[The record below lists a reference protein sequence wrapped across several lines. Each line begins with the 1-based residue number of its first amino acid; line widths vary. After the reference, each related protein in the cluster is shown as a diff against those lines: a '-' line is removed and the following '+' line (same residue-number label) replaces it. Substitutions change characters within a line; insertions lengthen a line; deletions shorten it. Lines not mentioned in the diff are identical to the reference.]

1 MSGHSKWANIK
12 RKKAKVD
19 EAKGA
24 AFSRLTK
31 DIASAAR
38 QGGGNPDTNFK
49 LRLAV
54 AKAKEHNVP
63 TANIERAIQRAT
75 GQLSGVTY
83 EEAIYEG
90 YGPGGTA
97 LLLEILTDNRN
108 RTAGEVRHL
117 FTRHGGALSESGSV
131 QWMFEQKGRLVV
143 LRRHAP
149 DEEAL
154 LQAVLDA
161 GGDDLSGDEEEW
173 EILTAPDQ
181 LDAVH
186 RALLDQGIEID
197 RAELVRV
204 PTNTVEVEGA
214 DADRLMRLMDLL
226 EEHDDVQ
233 RVYTNAAF
241 PDDESLAS
249 DGGAAGG

>member
-24 AFSRLTK
+24 TFSRLTK

-54 AKAKEHNVP
+54 AKAKEQNVP

-75 GQLSGVTY
+75 GQLQGVTY
-83 EEAIYEG
+83 EEGIYEG
-90 YGPGGTA
+90 YGPAGTA

-117 FTRHGGALSESGSV
+117 FARHGGALSESGSV
-131 QWMFEQKGRLVV
+131 LWMFEQKGRLVV
-143 LRRHAP
+143 PRASGP
-149 DEEAL
+149 GEESL
-154 LQAVLDA
+154 LEAVLEA
-161 GGDDLSGDEEEW
+161 GGEDLTADEDEW
-173 EILTAPDQ
+173 EVVTAADQ

-186 RALLDQGIEID
+186 RALEEAGVPID
-197 RAELVRV
+197 AASLVRI
-204 PTNTVEVEGA
+204 PTTTVEVEGPE
-214 DADRLMRLMDLL
+214 ADRLLRLMYLL

-233 RVYTNAAF
+233 RVYTNALF
-241 PDDESLAS
+241 PDDA
-249 DGGAAGG
+249 GGA

>member
-12 RKKAKVD
+12 RKKARVD

-24 AFSRLTK
+24 TFSRLTK
-31 DIASAAR
+31 EIASAAR

-54 AKAKEHNVP
+54 AKAKEQNVP
-63 TANIERAIQRAT
+63 TANIERAILRAT
-75 GQLSGVTY
+75 GQMQGVTY
-83 EEAIYEG
+83 EEGIYEG

-117 FTRHGGALSESGSV
+117 FSRNGGALSESGSV
-131 QWMFEQKGRLVV
+131 QWMFAQKGRLSVP
-143 LRRHAP
+143 RRAAP
-149 DEEAL
+149 SEEAL
-154 LQAVLDA
+154 LEAVLEA
-161 GGDDLSGDEEEW
+161 GGEDLEEDGDEW
-173 EILTAPDQ
+173 EILTAADQ

-186 RALLDQGIEID
+186 RALEEAGVAID
-197 RAELVRV
+197 AASLVRV
-204 PTNTVEVEGA
+204 PTTTVEVEGA
-214 DADRLMRLMDLL
+214 DQDRLLRLMDLL

-233 RVYTNAAF
+233 RVYTNALF
-241 PDDESLAS
+241 SDE
-249 DGGAAGG
+249 DGGA

>member
-1 MSGHSKWANIK
+1 VSGHSKWANIK

-24 AFSRLTK
+24 TFSRLTK

-54 AKAKEHNVP
+54 ARAKEQNVP

-75 GQLSGVTY
+75 GQMPGVTY
-83 EEAIYEG
+83 EEGIYEG

-143 LRRHAP
+143 PAAGAP
-149 DEEAL
+149 DEDAL
-154 LQAVLDA
+154 LMAVLDA
-161 GGDDLSGDEEEW
+161 GGEDLAPDDDEW
-173 EILTAPDQ
+173 EVLTAPDQ

-186 RALLDQGIEID
+186 RALEAAGIPID
-197 RAELVRV
+197 KAELVRV
-204 PTNTVEVEGA
+204 PTSTVAVEGA
-214 DADRLMRLMDLL
+214 DAERLLRLMDLL
-226 EEHDDVQ
+226 DEHDDVQ
-233 RVYTNAAF
+233 RVYTNAVF
-241 PDDESLAS
+241 PDDEG
-249 DGGAAGG
+249 DEG

>member
-12 RKKAKVD
+12 RKKARVD

-24 AFSRLTK
+24 TFSRLTK
-31 DIASAAR
+31 EIASAAR

-54 AKAKEHNVP
+54 AKAKEQNVP
-63 TANIERAIQRAT
+63 TANIERAILRAT
-75 GQLSGVTY
+75 GQMQGVTY
-83 EEAIYEG
+83 EEGIYEG

-117 FTRHGGALSESGSV
+117 FSRNGGALSESGSV
-131 QWMFEQKGRLVV
+131 QWMFAQKGRLSVP
-143 LRRHAP
+143 RRAAP
-149 DEEAL
+149 SEEAL
-154 LQAVLDA
+154 LEAVLEA
-161 GGDDLSGDEEEW
+161 GGEDLEEDGDEW
-173 EILTAPDQ
+173 EILTAADQ

-186 RALLDQGIEID
+186 RALEEAGVAID
-197 RAELVRV
+197 AASLVRV
-204 PTNTVEVEGA
+204 PTTTVEVEGA
-214 DADRLMRLMDLL
+214 DQDRLLRLMDLL

-233 RVYTNAAF
+233 RVYTNALF
-241 PDDESLAS
+241 SDD
-249 DGGAAGG
+249 DGGA

>member
-24 AFSRLTK
+24 TFSRLTK
-31 DIASAAR
+31 DVASAAR

-54 AKAKEHNVP
+54 AKAKEQNVP
-63 TANIERAIQRAT
+63 TANIERAILRAT
-75 GQLSGVTY
+75 GQMQGVTY
-83 EEAIYEG
+83 EEGIYEG

-117 FTRHGGALSESGSV
+117 FSRNGGALSESGSV
-131 QWMFEQKGRLVV
+131 LWMFDQKGRLSVPK
-143 LRRHAP
+143 RAAP
-149 DEEAL
+149 SEEAL
-154 LQAVLDA
+154 LEAVLEAGGEDL
-161 GGDDLSGDEEEW
+161 GGDDDEW
-173 EILTAPDQ
+173 EIVTAADQ
-181 LDAVH
+181 LDVVH
-186 RALLDQGIEID
+186 RALEEAGIVID
-197 RAELVRV
+197 AASLVRV
-204 PTNTVEVEGA
+204 PSTTVEVDGA
-214 DADRLMRLMDLL
+214 DQDRLLRLMDLL

-233 RVYTNAAF
+233 RVYTNALFA
-241 PDDESLAS
+241 DD
-249 DGGAAGG
+249 DGDA